1 MKVHDFF
8 EKQLQQWPVTAVRY
22 KELAEVETRM
32 FDFEGFKI
40 QVVYNPGR
48 VRSST
53 AKVDAQ
59 SIKERPCF
67 LCSKNRPSQQIELS
81 ILDYTYL
88 VNPFPIAHPHFTIA
102 HTQHIEQLLE
112 PHLVEMLDILEFD
125 SQYAV
130 FYNGAECGAS
140 APDHLHFQSV
150 LPSALPVIEDAKQVE
165 HETLIDHKEF
175 HISTLKNYLRTVLI
189 VESETKEGIIGGI
202 QRILKSYQ
210 HSSKEASVNVILHK
224 LSNQYY
230 AYVFPRKQLRPWQ
243 YFETGEKRLLISP
256 GTIEMAGVLITPY
269 AEDFKRLNKEDI
281 QSIYEQVSAPV
292 PKELIN
298 HGK

>member
-1 MKVHDFF
+1 MKIHDFF

-22 KELAEVETRM
+22 KELAEVQTRW
-32 FDFEGFKI
+32 FDFQDF
-40 QVVYNPGR
+40 QVSVVYNPGR

-53 AKVDAQ
+53 AKVDVQ

-67 LCSKNRPSQQIELS
+67 LCLKNRPVEQIGIDLQ
-81 ILDYTYL
+81 DYTYL
-88 VNPFPIAHPHFTIA
+88 VNPFPIANPHFTIA
-102 HTQHIEQLLE
+102 HKQHIPQLLE
-112 PHLVEMLDILEFD
+112 PHLQEMLNILTLD
-125 SQYAV
+125 TQYAI

-150 LPSALPVIEDAKQVE
+150 LPSALPIIEDAKQVE
-165 HETLIDHKEF
+165 HEILIDHKEF
-175 HISTLKNYLRTVLI
+175 LISTLKQYLRTVLI
-189 VESETKEGIIGGI
+189 VESKTQEGIIGGI

-210 HSSKEASVNVILHK
+210 HSSKEASVNVILYK

-269 AEDFKRLNKEDI
+269 LEDFKRLTKQDI

-292 PKELIN
+292 SKELIN